1 MSGIYEYIKL
11 INSTSVSDVI
21 DYFADLLK
29 MKNTEKFKDTIIN
42 ALETLKKNNYIELD
56 LLSDKAQIINKNAE
70 E

>member
-42 ALETLKKNNYIELD
+42 DLETLKKNNYIELD
-56 LLSDKAQIINKNAE
+56 LLSDKVQIINKNAE
-70 E
+70 

>member
-1 MSGIYEYIKL
+1 L
-11 INSTSVSDVI
+11 VSDVI

-29 MKNTEKFKDTIIN
+29 RKNTEKFKDTIIN
-42 ALETLKKNNYIELD
+42 ALEILKKNNYIELD

>member
-42 ALETLKKNNYIELD
+42 DLETLKKNNYIELD
-56 LLSDKAQIINKNAE
+56 LLSDKVQIINKNAE

>member
-56 LLSDKAQIINKNAE
+56 LLSDKVQIINKNAE

>member
-42 ALETLKKNNYIELD
+42 ALETLKKNNYIEID

>member
-1 MSGIYEYIKL
+1 M
-11 INSTSVSDVI
+11 VSDVI